1 LGQILNHGNRWKK
14 EKGLTLVEMV
24 VSLAIIVIVS
34 VAAISIAVYS
44 SNTQKR
50 VAISRYFTVLID
62 NSLRLYET
70 YSDTDFEDAFE
81 ALTGQAIYYN
91 TNRTYYLNLDYQYVE
106 ESNAVYNVRYVFK
119 SNGLVVTAM
128 YSDGDVIYEG
138 SSLK

>member
-1 LGQILNHGNRWKK
+1 
-14 EKGLTLVEMV
+14 MV
-24 VSLAIIVIVS
+24 VALAIIVIVS

-50 VAISRYFTVLID
+50 VAMSRYFTVLID

-81 ALTGQAIYYN
+81 ALTGQTIYYN

-106 ESNAVYNVRYVFK
+106 ESDAAYNIRYVFK